1 MQIIRDYCVTRAGKG
16 RERGRRRTKG
26 RHFTRGCLSSNEMRE
41 GERNVG
47 RCCCAAARR
56 NMRPAMR
63 PCGCPLR
70 CCPLRCCL
78 PAGRVLLLALH
89 WALLSAAP
97 LSACPARCE
106 CIPQVRSVLCQRR
119 RLTALPE
126 GIPTETRVLELS
138 RNRLRCLT
146 AGELSPFPLLEELD
160 LSENTLAGLEPGAFG
175 GLPHLQALRLRGNQL
190 RLLPPGL
197 FAELANLTLL
207 DLSENRLVV
216 LLDDTFLGLRR
227 LQTLEL
233 GDNDLVY
240 ISRRA
245 FAGLA
250 GLRQLTLER
259 CNLTALSA
267 ESLSRLPALEAL
279 RLRHLAVPSVDEDNF
294 RKLAALRTLEI
305 DDWPFLEEVAPQ
317 GFRGLNLTSLS
328 VTNTNL
334 SAVPSLALR
343 PLAHLAYL
351 NLSFNP
357 IRTIPGGAFRDLSR
371 LRELHL
377 AGALLASVE
386 PRALFGLRQIRLLNL
401 SSNFLVTLEEAAF
414 HSVNSLETLR
424 LDRNPLV
431 CDCRL
436 LWVLQRR
443 KTLDFDGQLPTCAS
457 PPGIPGDAL
466 RVLPDA
472 VLFEFFTCQRPRIR
486 ERHLQRVTALEGQ
499 PVSFL
504 CRAEGQPPP
513 EVRWVSPQHRLV
525 PAQSGSGNSG
535 GGRVAVLPS
544 GTLEIRHAQLQD
556 SGTYICV
563 ASNAG
568 GNDTYFASLAVKG
581 AEGNRSA
588 LFAGSDGG
596 DFNDSSAGANGTQVV
611 LKFTLDLKT
620 ILVSTAMGCIMFL
633 GVVLFCFL
641 LLFVW
646 SRGRG
651 QHKNHFSVEYSFR
664 KADGPSAA
672 GGQGG
677 ARKFNMKMI

>member
-1 MQIIRDYCVTRAGKG
+1 
-16 RERGRRRTKG
+16 
-26 RHFTRGCLSSNEMRE
+26 
-41 GERNVG
+41 
-47 RCCCAAARR
+47 
-56 NMRPAMR
+56 MR
-63 PCGCPLR
+63 PCACPPLLR
-70 CCPLRCCL
+70 RHRYL
-78 PAGRVLLLALH
+78 PAGRVLLLALP

-106 CIPQVRSVLCQRR
+106 CVPQVRSVLCQRR

-146 AGELSPFPLLEELD
+146 AGELSAFPLLEELD
-160 LSENTLAGLEPGAFG
+160 LSENALAGLEPGAFG
-175 GLPHLQALRLRGNQL
+175 GLPQLRALRLRGNQL
-190 RLLPPGL
+190 RLLPAGL
-197 FAELANLTLL
+197 FAGLANLTLL

-227 LQTLEL
+227 LQALGL

-250 GLRQLTLER
+250 ALRELTLER

-267 ESLSRLPALEAL
+267 ESLARLPALEAL
-279 RLRHLAVPSVDEDNF
+279 RLRHLAVPALDEDNF
-294 RKLAALRTLEI
+294 RRLPALRTLEI
-305 DDWPFLEEVAPQ
+305 DDWPFLEEVPPG
-317 GFRGLNLTSLS
+317 GFRGLNLTWLS
-328 VTNTNL
+328 VTNANL
-334 SAVPSLALR
+334 SAVPSPALR
-343 PLAHLAYL
+343 PLAHLACL

-357 IRTIPGGAFRDLSR
+357 IRTIPGGAFRDLPR

-401 SSNFLVTLEEAAF
+401 SANFLPTLEEAAF

-443 KTLDFDGQLPTCAS
+443 KTLDFDGQLPTCSS

-466 RVLPDA
+466 RALPDA

-486 ERHLQRVTALEGQ
+486 ERRLQRVTALEGQ

-513 EVRWVSPQHRLV
+513 EVRWVSPQHRLI
-525 PAQSGSGNSG
+525 PARG
-535 GGRVAVLPS
+535 GAGARVSVLPG
-544 GTLEIRHAQLQD
+544 GTLEIRHAQPQD

-588 LFAGSDGG
+588 LLAAGLDGA
-596 DFNDSSAGANGTQVV
+596 DFNESSAGGGNGTQVV

-664 KADGPSAA
+664 KADGPSSAA
-672 GGQGG
+672 GQGG